1 VSETLPSGTTPSTEA
16 QPPIERSVRTGVLWK
31 FAGQAG
37 AQSTRFITVVIL
49 ARLLDPADYGSAAIA
64 VVLAAFA
71 PTVGDMGMGSAL
83 VQTDRATR
91 VVRSTVFWAS
101 VAFGASISLLFLL
114 LAPPL
119 GRFLDDP
126 RVGTIVAVGG
136 LTFLIYSLGST
147 SQALFMRGMKFRAL
161 ELRYLT
167 ALVLAGVLAIAA
179 AAAGLGPWALVI
191 QQIAL
196 TVTFVALLWW
206 RAEAYPTMTFSRTT
220 FRPLFAFAVRVAG
233 ARWAR
238 LLELLVLSILIG
250 RLIGIPEL
258 GTWSFSMS
266 TVILPLTVITIPIA
280 EVLFAAFSRL
290 QGDRDRI
297 AALWLDSIGLLA
309 AAVLP
314 LLAGL
319 AVVAPDLIPL
329 VFGQQW
335 EVAVPVIQILTVAVI
350 IRCLQSWNA
359 VVLDAAGKPQI
370 TLWTQVAAL
379 CLTPVAVV
387 VGAEWSIEGV
397 AVCFVVSQLVAVEIP
412 LFVLV
417 LSELRLKPT
426 TVALRLAGIAGA
438 ALIMVTVC
446 WPARLGLEQAGVG
459 QAVRAVL
466 TIALGLLVY
475 GAALWFLAPDVR
487 RKVMRMGAAGVRRA
501 RSSMSPRPPALG

>member
-1 VSETLPSGTTPSTEA
+1 LSESIRSGTTPSPEA
-16 QPPIERSVRTGVLWK
+16 PPPIERSVRTGILWK

-37 AQSTRFITVVIL
+37 AQSTRFLTVVIL
-49 ARLLDPADYGSAAIA
+49 ARLLDPSDYGTAAIA
-64 VVLAAFA
+64 VVLASFA

-91 VVRSTVFWAS
+91 VVRSTVFWGS
-101 VAFGASISLLFLL
+101 LAFGASISLLFVL

-126 RVGTIVAVGG
+126 RIGTIVGVGG

-147 SQALFMRGMKFRAL
+147 SQALFMRAMKFRAL
-161 ELRYLT
+161 ELRYLA
-167 ALVLAGVLAIAA
+167 ALVLAGVLAIGG

-191 QQIAL
+191 QQVAL

-206 RAEAYPTMTFSRTT
+206 RAESYPSMTFSRPT

-250 RLIGIPEL
+250 RFVGIPDL

-314 LLAGL
+314 LLTGL

-329 VFGQQW
+329 VFGDQW
-335 EVAVPVIQILTVAVI
+335 EVAVPVIQILSIYVI

-359 VVLDAAGKPQI
+359 VVLDAVGKPQI
-370 TLWTQVAAL
+370 TLWTQIAAL

-417 LSELRLKPT
+417 LSELRVMPG
-426 TVALRLAGIAGA
+426 TVASRLAGIAGA
-438 ALIMVTVC
+438 TLLMAAVC
-446 WPARLGLEQAGVG
+446 WPARLGLDAAGVG
-459 QAVRAVL
+459 QAGRAIL
-466 TIALGLLVY
+466 TIALGLLIY
-475 GAALWFLAPDVR
+475 GAALSFLAPDVR
-487 RKVMRMGAAGVRRA
+487 RRVARLGAAGFRRVRG
-501 RSSMSPRPPALG
+501 PG

>member
-1 VSETLPSGTTPSTEA
+1 VSETDPSGTTLSPETP
-16 QPPIERSVRTGVLWK
+16 PPIERSVRTGILWK

-37 AQSTRFITVVIL
+37 AQSTRFLTVVIL
-49 ARLLDPADYGSAAIA
+49 ARLLDPADYGVAAIA
-64 VVLAAFA
+64 VVLASFA
-71 PTVGDMGMGSAL
+71 STGDMGMGSAL

-91 VVRSTVFWAS
+91 VVRSTVFWS
-101 VAFGASISLLFLL
+101 SLAFGACVSLLFLL

-126 RVGTIVAVGG
+126 RIGTIVGVGG

-147 SQALFMRGMKFRAL
+147 SQALFMRAMKFRSL

-167 ALVLAGVLAIAA
+167 ALVLAGVLAIGS

-191 QQIAL
+191 QQVAL

-206 RAEAYPTMTFSRTT
+206 RAEDYPSMTFSRTT
-220 FRPLFAFAVRVAG
+220 FRPLFAFAVRIAG
-233 ARWAR
+233 GRWAR
-238 LLELLVLSILIG
+238 LLELLVLSALIG
-250 RLIGIPEL
+250 RLVGIPDL

-266 TVILPLTVITIPIA
+266 TVILPLTVITLPMA

-314 LLAGL
+314 LLTGL

-329 VFGQQW
+329 VFGEQW
-335 EVAVPVIQILTVAVI
+335 EVAVPVIQILSVYVI

-379 CLTPVAVV
+379 CLTPVAVLI
-387 VGAEWSIEGV
+387 GAEWSIEGV
-397 AVCFVVSQLVAVEIP
+397 AVCFVISQLVAVEIP

-417 LSELRLKPT
+417 LSEMGLRPT
-426 TVALRLAGIAGA
+426 TIASRLAGTAGA
-438 ALIMVTVC
+438 ALLMAAVC
-446 WPARLGLEQAGVG
+446 WPARVGLEAEGVG
-459 QAVRAVL
+459 QAGRAVL

-487 RKVMRMGAAGVRRA
+487 RRVTRLGAAGFRRA
-501 RSSMSPRPPALG
+501 RALG